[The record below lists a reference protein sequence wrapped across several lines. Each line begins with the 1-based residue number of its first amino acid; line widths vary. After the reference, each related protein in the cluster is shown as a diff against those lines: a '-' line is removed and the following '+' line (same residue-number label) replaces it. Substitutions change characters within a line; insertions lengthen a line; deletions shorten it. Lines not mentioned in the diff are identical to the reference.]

1 MLAAGPP
8 LGGRP
13 RRAPSQG
20 PDSNPWALAAANPSA
35 SRRGQAG
42 NPLVPGGPAPQG
54 HGEPEPR
61 AEGTGAHQQP
71 RRCPA
76 TPGRA
81 ACSAELAACFCSPE
95 HFAGGFEGGR
105 RPPAARPRPPLFRP
119 LGPQPPPRL
128 LQKGARTHRQAPG
141 KAPDARWQD
150 RAIGGA
156 GRLPSSP
163 RLPPPLLPPS
173 LPRSLAPSLSLSA
186 PRPRSRSASHT
197 KFMKVLSARGAE
209 RRPIP
214 RAAAL
219 SRAAPPPKVFSLR
232 PTPGTILGLRPSKYL
247 PQSPGQ
253 SSGHSRAPPGPRGL
267 PGARTRRPTPRSPFA
282 DGGHRDRQLEAC
294 ALPAGWDA
302 RTAAQSPRLQ
312 VRTPAHLLPGRLLFL
327 LGRLDGS
334 SLPRIAPADP
344 AASHPETQDTILFEG
359 WCGVPPGWSTHLSK
373 NWGGPVAYSREG
385 KTDVGLRQAISAW
398 EGGGLC
404 SPSVY
409 TDPAPGFVE
418 NGGGTA

>member
-42 NPLVPGGPAPQG
+42 DPLVPGGPAPQG

-61 AEGTGAHQQP
+61 AEGTGAHRQP
-71 RRCPA
+71 WRCPA

-105 RPPAARPRPPLFRP
+105 RPPAAPPRPPPFRP

-141 KAPDARWQD
+141 KAPGARLQN

-156 GRLPSSP
+156 GRLPFSPP

-173 LPRSLAPSLSLSA
+173 LLRSLAPSLSLSA

-267 PGARTRRPTPRSPFA
+267 PGARTRRPAPPPPPARPSRMEVTERGSWK
-282 DGGHRDRQLEAC
+282 R
-294 ALPAGWDA
+294 ALCPPAGMRRLPPRVPDYKSAPLPISSLAGSSSSSEA
-302 RTAAQSPRLQ
+302 R
-312 VRTPAHLLPGRLLFL
+312 RLLL
-327 LGRLDGS
+327 AQNSSGRPS
-334 SLPRIAPADP
+334 RIASRDP
-344 AASHPETQDTILFEG
+344 GHYPF
-359 WCGVPPGWSTHLSK
+359 
-373 NWGGPVAYSREG
+373 
-385 KTDVGLRQAISAW
+385 
-398 EGGGLC
+398 
-404 SPSVY
+404 
-409 TDPAPGFVE
+409 
-418 NGGGTA
+418 

>member
-1 MLAAGPP
+1 M
-8 LGGRP
+8 
-13 RRAPSQG
+13 
-20 PDSNPWALAAANPSA
+20 
-35 SRRGQAG
+35 
-42 NPLVPGGPAPQG
+42 PGGPAPQG

-61 AEGTGAHQQP
+61 AEGTGAHRRP
-71 RRCPA
+71 WRCPA

-105 RPPAARPRPPLFRP
+105 RPPAAPPRPPPFRP

-141 KAPDARWQD
+141 KAPGARLQD

-156 GRLPSSP
+156 GRLPFSP

-173 LPRSLAPSLSLSA
+173 LLRSLAPSLSLSA

-232 PTPGTILGLRPSKYL
+232 PTRGRALACGRPSTCPSPRASRRATREPL
-247 PQSPGQ
+247 PGPVGFPGLAPA
-253 SSGHSRAPPGPRGL
+253 APPHPHPPLALRGWRSPREAAGSVRSAHRL
-267 PGARTRRPTPRSPFA
+267 GCEDRRPEPPITSLHPCPSPPWPAPLPPR
-282 DGGHRDRQLEAC
+282 
-294 ALPAGWDA
+294 
-302 RTAAQSPRLQ
+302 
-312 VRTPAHLLPGRLLFL
+312 
-327 LGRLDGS
+327 RLDGS

-373 NWGGPVAYSREG
+373 HWGGPVAYSREG

-398 EGGGLC
+398 EGGGLY

-409 TDPAPGFVE
+409 TDPARGFVE

>member
-42 NPLVPGGPAPQG
+42 DPLVPGGPAPQG

-71 RRCPA
+71 RRCPS

-105 RPPAARPRPPLFRP
+105 RPPAARPRPPPFRP

-141 KAPDARWQD
+141 KAPGARLQD
-150 RAIGGA
+150 
-156 GRLPSSP
+156 P
-163 RLPPPLLPPS
+163 
-173 LPRSLAPSLSLSA
+173 
-186 PRPRSRSASHT
+186 
-197 KFMKVLSARGAE
+197 
-209 RRPIP
+209 
-214 RAAAL
+214 AL

-267 PGARTRRPTPRSPFA
+267 PGARTRPPTPPPARPSRMEVTER
-282 DGGHRDRQLEAC
+282 GSWKR
-294 ALPAGWDA
+294 ALCPPAGMRGPPPRVPDYKSAPLPISSLAGSSSSSEA
-302 RTAAQSPRLQ
+302 R
-312 VRTPAHLLPGRLLFL
+312 RLLL
-327 LGRLDGS
+327 AQDSSGRPS
-334 SLPRIAPADP
+334 RIASRDP
-344 AASHPETQDTILFEG
+344 GHYPF
-359 WCGVPPGWSTHLSK
+359 
-373 NWGGPVAYSREG
+373 
-385 KTDVGLRQAISAW
+385 
-398 EGGGLC
+398 
-404 SPSVY
+404 
-409 TDPAPGFVE
+409 
-418 NGGGTA
+418 